1 MRIAVFHNLPT
12 GGAKRVLHGFVCHL
26 IESGHLVDVFV
37 PSTAREDFLPLRD
50 VGARVTVFPVPK
62 TFFGSLYSFL
72 RYVPPME
79 VSWRDLEWTQRDI
92 ANAIDKGEYDIVFCE
107 QDRFT
112 MSPFFL
118 KFIKKPTVYFCQQP
132 SRFNEKILREV
143 SRMAGYK
150 DNLNPVRRWI
160 RRQFAKRTP
169 RIDRKNASHARYVL
183 VNSNFSRES
192 VLRSYGLDSHVSYL
206 GVDTGVFK
214 PSGVPRENFVLS
226 IGECAPKKGFDFLI
240 RSLALID
247 HGIRPRLVLVCNS
260 FNPGWREY
268 LEQLAKQEAVDMEIM
283 SLVGDEE
290 LVALYNRARLV
301 LCAAYLEP
309 FGLTPIEAMACGTP
323 VIAVKEGGFKES
335 VVHDQTG
342 RLAERDPRE
351 FSKAISQLLGE
362 PDVQRSMG
370 QKGISAVRDFWTLKH
385 AGERLEAHLRK
396 ALETYPK

>member
-26 IESGHLVDVFV
+26 TASGHSVDVFV
-37 PSTAREDFLPLRD
+37 PSTAREDFLPLKD
-50 VGARVTVFPVPK
+50 VGAKVTVFPVPK
-62 TFFGSLYSFL
+62 TLSGSLYSFL
-72 RYVPPME
+72 RYAPPME

-132 SRFNEKILREV
+132 SRFNETVLREV
-143 SRMAGYK
+143 SRRAGYR

-169 RIDRKNASHARYVL
+169 RIDRENASHARYVL
-183 VNSNFSRES
+183 VNSNFSKES

-214 PSGVPRENFVLS
+214 PSGVPREGFVLS

-247 HGIRPRLVLVCNS
+247 HGIRPKLVLVCNS

-268 LEQLAKQEAVDMEIM
+268 LEQLAKQEGVDMEIM
-283 SLVGDEE
+283 SPVGDEE
-290 LVALYNRARLV
+290 LVALYNRAQLV

-335 VVHDQTG
+335 VVHGQNG
-342 RLAERDPRE
+342 RLVERDPRE
-351 FSKAISQLLGE
+351 FSKAISQLLAE

>member
-12 GGAKRVLHGFVCHL
+12 GGAKRVLHGFVSHL
-26 IESGHLVDVFV
+26 TESGHSVDVFV
-37 PSTAREDFLPLRD
+37 PSTAREDFLPLK
-50 VGARVTVFPVPK
+50 GAGAKATVFPVPK
-62 TFFGSLYSFL
+62 TLSGSLYSFL
-72 RYVPPME
+72 RYIPPME
-79 VSWRDLEWTQRDI
+79 ISLRDLEWTQRDI
-92 ANAIDKGEYDIVFCE
+92 ANAIDRGDYDIVFCE

-143 SRMAGYK
+143 SRRAGYR

-183 VNSNFSRES
+183 VNSNFSKES

-214 PSGVPRENFVLS
+214 PSGVPREGFVLS

-247 HGIRPRLVLVCNS
+247 HGIRPKLVLVCNS

-268 LEQLAKQEAVDMEIM
+268 LEQLAKQEGVDMEIM
-283 SLVGDEE
+283 SLVVDEE
-290 LVALYNRARLV
+290 LVALYNRAQLV

-342 RLAERDPRE
+342 RLVERDLRE
-351 FSKAISQLLGE
+351 FSKAISQLLAE

>member
-12 GGAKRVLHGFVCHL
+12 GGAKRVLHGFVSHL
-26 IESGHLVDVFV
+26 TESGHSVDVFV
-37 PSTAREDFLPLRD
+37 PSTAREDFLPLK
-50 VGARVTVFPVPK
+50 GAGANVTVFPVPK
-62 TFFGSLYSFL
+62 TLSGSLYSFL
-72 RYVPPME
+72 RYIPPME
-79 VSWRDLEWTQRDI
+79 ISLRDLEWTQRDI

-132 SRFNEKILREV
+132 SRFNEKVLREV
-143 SRMAGYK
+143 SRRAGYR

-169 RIDRKNASHARYVL
+169 RIDRKNASYARYVL
-183 VNSNFSRES
+183 VNSNFSKES

-214 PSGVPRENFVLS
+214 PSGVPREGFVLS

-247 HGIRPRLVLVCNS
+247 HGIRPKLVLVCNS
-260 FNPGWREY
+260 FNLGWREY
-268 LEQLAKQEAVDMEIM
+268 LEQLAKQEGVDMEIM

-290 LVALYNRARLV
+290 LVALYNRAQLV

-309 FGLTPIEAMACGTP
+309 FGLTTIEAMACGTP

-342 RLAERDPRE
+342 RLVDRDPRE
-351 FSKAISQLLGE
+351 FSKAISQLLAE